1 MRNRNELFVVIA
13 TVSFLVLTFCALIG
27 GTGCGK
33 LSPLNAAKEKA
44 RQSDC
49 VNKLKQIGLA
59 AKQYAASYDD
69 WLPTSSNVRSGGDY
83 DSWSYAG
90 VTPVWMNGRSGDTL
104 DILRAGD
111 FISDPKDFLCPSK
124 DSITPAE
131 PSKSVK
137 GHVSYNWC
145 DGLMDAISGMS
156 PIACDGLDNHKSN
169 GRVLKGDGSV
179 FTANGSGDRKW
190 TRDPI
195 FKDACYNEEPPE
207 YSF

>member
-1 MRNRNELFVVIA
+1 MSICIFHV
-13 TVSFLVLTFCALIG
+13 F
-27 GTGCGK
+27 
-33 LSPLNAAKEKA
+33 A
-44 RQSDC
+44 R
-49 VNKLKQIGLA
+49 
-59 AKQYAASYDD
+59 
-69 WLPTSSNVRSGGDY
+69 
-83 DSWSYAG
+83 AG
-90 VTPVWMNGRSGDTL
+90 FRHRQND